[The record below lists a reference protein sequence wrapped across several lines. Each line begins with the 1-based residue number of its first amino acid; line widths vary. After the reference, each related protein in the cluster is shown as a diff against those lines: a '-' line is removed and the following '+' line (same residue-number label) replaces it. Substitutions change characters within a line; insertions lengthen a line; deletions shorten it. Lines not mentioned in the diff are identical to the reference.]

1 MVAHGERGALVAD
14 TLTADLTFHTN
25 GTVASEWDGVARFR
39 GVSEGDVTRFAFP
52 RREPL
57 MVEHE
62 AFRDTSGIVDLEQ
75 GTRVVDVATRIIDAD
90 PNGAP

>member
-1 MVAHGERGALVAD
+1 
-14 TLTADLTFHTN
+14 
-25 GTVASEWDGVARFR
+25 VARFR

-62 AFRDTSGIVDLEQ
+62 TFRDAVLTGDVSGIVDLEQ
-75 GTRVVDVATRIIDAD
+75 GTRVVDVATRIIDSD
-90 PNGAP
+90 PSRPS